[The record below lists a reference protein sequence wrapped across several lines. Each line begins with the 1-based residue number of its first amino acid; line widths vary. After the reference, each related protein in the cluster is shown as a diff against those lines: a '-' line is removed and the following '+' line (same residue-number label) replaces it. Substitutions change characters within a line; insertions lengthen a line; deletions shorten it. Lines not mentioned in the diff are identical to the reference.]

1 MSSTAVLVQPPQQ
14 LKSKKK
20 NKKKKN
26 KNKTQKVQEMA
37 NQIVNNNDQENHIDD
52 DSVTVNELLQKFHD
66 NVNNNNCN
74 SSASYNVQKRVINQA
89 ANEEIESEEIDEFEN
104 DDVIK
109 LATATT
115 TEATI
120 KVEEAEEEED
130 EDDNEDE
137 EDNEE
142 AGEEILGSD
151 NEEQENP
158 KDYCQGGYHA
168 VKIGDLFNQRYHVL
182 RKLGWGHFS
191 TVWLS
196 WDLKCLRFVA
206 LKIVKSAKHYT
217 EAALDEIKLLQCA
230 RDSDQTDDN
239 RFKTVQLL
247 DDFKISGP
255 NGIHVC
261 MVFEVLGN
269 NLLKLI
275 IKSNYHGIP
284 LQNVKIIV
292 KQVLQGLDYL
302 HRKCKII
309 HTDMKPENVLM
320 CVDEEHVKRLAQEAT
335 SWQRYGIK
343 PSGSAIS
350 TAPQLAQ
357 KVVPIVNG
365 SINNINS
372 VGGTD
377 GANDLAASL
386 NKRQRKR
393 LRLKEK
399 RFKALL

>member
-1 MSSTAVLVQPPQQ
+1 MSSIAQPQQ
-14 LKSKKK
+14 HTRKKN

-26 KNKTQKVQEMA
+26 KNKVKPTEAGVIEAKIEPIVQQQQIYNVSKQQFIQHA
-37 NQIVNNNDQENHIDD
+37 ATNQIDQD
-52 DSVTVNELLQKFHD
+52 L
-66 NVNNNNCN
+66 
-74 SSASYNVQKRVINQA
+74 
-89 ANEEIESEEIDEFEN
+89 EEEEEVEFEN
-104 DDVIK
+104 ENISK
-109 LATATT
+109 ATQALS
-115 TEATI
+115 
-120 KVEEAEEEED
+120 VEEED
-130 EDDNEDE
+130 EDEEEEEEEEGED
-137 EDNEE
+137 DDDD
-142 AGEEILGSD
+142 EEILGSD

-158 KDYCQGGYHA
+158 KDYCKGGYHA

-255 NGIHVC
+255 NGHHVC

-309 HTDMKPENVLM
+309 HTDMKV
-320 CVDEEHVKRLAQEAT
+320 
-335 SWQRYGIK
+335 
-343 PSGSAIS
+343 
-350 TAPQLAQ
+350 
-357 KVVPIVNG
+357 
-365 SINNINS
+365 
-372 VGGTD
+372 
-377 GANDLAASL
+377 SL
-386 NKRQRKR
+386 F
-393 LRLKEK
+393 LSLS
-399 RFKALL
+399 